1 MLDKQRYSFTERTDS
16 LGKSV
21 IMPYIPLTLT
31 LGDRSV
37 EVTAL
42 LDTGASVNVLPY
54 EIGIQLGAVWENQ
67 IVSNSIERKF
77 GTERVTRFSGVCHNR
92 SVLPCSTGICLD

>member
-16 LGKSV
+16 LGRSV

-42 LDTGASVNVLPY
+42 PHILHQY
-54 EIGIQLGAVWENQ
+54 I
-67 IVSNSIERKF
+67 K
-77 GTERVTRFSGVCHNR
+77 TRFGLRLIPKLAPEMPADLVYSLLL
-92 SVLPCSTGICLD
+92 SAIS